1 MPRLQLSPDRPTSAC
16 RFIVCLTNWKKRGP
30 YAGER
35 GASSVPSRTVMG
47 RGPIHHIEFLRGT
60 EMGAVNPSRER
71 SNDQLP
77 LSNPYL
83 MPGVLIAWGFSK
95 FSAMTGEAADAKAK
109 ATAIRAIFIVFSFPS
124 FPNQS
129 YSYRSIGSDHHAH
142 YRDMK

>member
-1 MPRLQLSPDRPTSAC
+1 
-16 RFIVCLTNWKKRGP
+16 
-30 YAGER
+30 
-35 GASSVPSRTVMG
+35 
-47 RGPIHHIEFLRGT
+47 
-60 EMGAVNPSRER
+60 MGAVNPSRER

-83 MPGVLIAWGFSK
+83 MPRVLIAWGFSK

-129 YSYRSIGSDHHAH
+129 YSCRSIGSDHHAH